1 MTPKPLPYQL
11 RLATALQQLRLSP
24 GLTTCRVMH
33 RAWCPMGTGKAGS
46 CRCRPEITIE
56 TAQGN
61 VRVMDDGTIC
71 LPATS
76 N

>member
-11 RLATALQQLRLSP
+11 RLATALLQLRLTP
-24 GLTTCRVMH
+24 GLSVCRVKH
-33 RAWCPMGTGKAGS
+33 RAWCPKIKGKPK

>member
-1 MTPKPLPYQL
+1 
-11 RLATALQQLRLSP
+11 
-24 GLTTCRVMH
+24 
-33 RAWCPMGTGKAGS
+33 MGTGKAGS